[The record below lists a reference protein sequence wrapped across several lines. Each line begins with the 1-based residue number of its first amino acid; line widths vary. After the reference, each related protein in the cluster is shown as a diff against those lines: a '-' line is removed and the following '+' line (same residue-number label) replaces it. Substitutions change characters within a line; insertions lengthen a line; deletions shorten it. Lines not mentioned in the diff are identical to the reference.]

1 MTKEQE
7 KIQARIRE
15 YKKSL
20 DMVEPVKAIV
30 KAFDGKCYNCR
41 FGKAFADIGCY
52 EDKSNYS
59 DWITIRRRDGIYND
73 SAATIFSIRLSD
85 MLDGKRINAEKIIAN
100 IDERVESRHKT
111 IFRLE
116 YELKSVEGVIEY
128 LNQKIAE
135 INNIVGSLSSE
146 CIEAYSSTFARLS
159 YKLK

>member
-41 FGKAFADIGCY
+41 FGKAIADIGCY

-135 INNIVGSLSSE
+135 INSIVDSLSSE
-146 CIEAYSSTFARLS
+146 CLEAYSSKFERLS

>member
-15 YKKSL
+15 FKKTL
-20 DMVEPVKAIV
+20 NVVEPVKAIV
-30 KAFDGKCYNCR
+30 KAFNGKCYNCR
-41 FGKAFADIGCY
+41 FGKAFDEVGCY

-85 MLDGKRINAEKIIAN
+85 MLEGKRINAEKIIAA
-100 IDERVESRHKT
+100 IDERIENRNKT

-116 YELKSVEGVIEY
+116 YELKSAEGVIEY

-146 CIEAYSSTFARLS
+146 CIEAYSSRFADIDYRL
-159 YKLK
+159 K

>member
-7 KIQARIRE
+7 KLQVRIRE

-128 LNQKIAE
+128 LNQKITE
-135 INNIVGSLSSE
+135 INNIVGSLSCE
-146 CIEAYSSTFARLS
+146 CIEAYSSKFEKLS
-159 YKLK
+159 YRLK

>member
-146 CIEAYSSTFARLS
+146 CIEAYSSRFARLS

>member
-85 MLDGKRINAEKIIAN
+85 MLDGKRINAEKIIAA
-100 IDERVESRHKT
+100 IDERIENRNKT

-116 YELKSVEGVIEY
+116 YELKSAEGVIEY

-146 CIEAYSSTFARLS
+146 CIEAYSSRFADIDYRL
-159 YKLK
+159 K

>member
-30 KAFDGKCYNCR
+30 KAFNGKCYNCR
-41 FGKAFADIGCY
+41 FGKAFDEVGCY

-85 MLDGKRINAEKIIAN
+85 MLEGKRINAEKIIAA
-100 IDERVESRHKT
+100 IDERIENRNKT

-116 YELKSVEGVIEY
+116 YELKSAEGVIEY

-146 CIEAYSSTFARLS
+146 CIEAYSSKFADIDYRL
-159 YKLK
+159 K

>member
-30 KAFDGKCYNCR
+30 KAFNGKCYNCR
-41 FGKAFADIGCY
+41 FGKAFDEVGCY

-85 MLDGKRINAEKIIAN
+85 MLEGKRINAEKIIAA
-100 IDERVESRHKT
+100 IDERIENRNKT

-116 YELKSVEGVIEY
+116 YELKSAEGVIEY

-146 CIEAYSSTFARLS
+146 CIEAYSSRFADIDYRL
-159 YKLK
+159 K

>member
-7 KIQARIRE
+7 KIQVRIRE

-59 DWITIRRRDGIYND
+59 DWFTIRRRDGGYND

-85 MLDGKRINAEKIIAN
+85 MLDGKRINAEKIIAA
-100 IDERVESRHKT
+100 IDERVENRNKT

-116 YELKSVEGVIEY
+116 YELKSAEGVIEY

-146 CIEAYSSTFARLS
+146 CIEAYSSKFESLS

>member
-1 MTKEQE
+1 
-7 KIQARIRE
+7 
-15 YKKSL
+15 
-20 DMVEPVKAIV
+20 MVEPVKAIV
-30 KAFDGKCYNCR
+30 KAFNGKCYNCR

-52 EDKSNYS
+52 EDKSSYS
-59 DWITIRRRDGIYND
+59 DWITIRRRDGEYND

-85 MLDGKRINAEKIIAN
+85 MLDGKRINAEKIIAA
-100 IDERVESRHKT
+100 IDERAENRNKI

-116 YELKSVEGVIEY
+116 YELKSAEGVIEY

-146 CIEAYSSTFARLS
+146 CIEAYSSKFESLS

>member
-7 KIQARIRE
+7 KIQVRIRE

-59 DWITIRRRDGIYND
+59 DWITIRRRDGEYND

-85 MLDGKRINAEKIIAN
+85 MLDGKRINAEKIIAT
-100 IDERVESRHKT
+100 IDERAESRNKI

-116 YELKSVEGVIEY
+116 YELKSAEGVIEY

-135 INNIVGSLSSE
+135 INSIVGSLSSE
-146 CIEAYSSTFARLS
+146 CIEAYSSKFESLS

>member
-7 KIQARIRE
+7 KLQSRIRE

-52 EDKSNYS
+52 EEKSSYS
-59 DWITIRRRDGIYND
+59 DWITIRRRDGCYDD
-73 SAATIFSIRLSD
+73 SAATIFSMRLSEA
-85 MLDGKRINAEKIIAN
+85 LDGKRINAEKIIAA
-100 IDERVESRHKT
+100 IDERVESRKKT

-116 YELKSVEGVIEY
+116 YELKSAEGVIEY
-128 LNQKIAE
+128 LNQKITE
-135 INNIVGSLSSE
+135 INSIVDSLSSE
-146 CIEAYSSTFARLS
+146 CLEAYASKFERLS
-159 YKLK
+159 YKLN